1 MVNAR
6 FRPEGSGLTELRRRM
21 LAEDTALPVLSADSL
36 AVTGVVLLGGEE
48 YVRYGGLAIIGGVP
62 TLTGCS
68 RGYGG
73 GAAAREWLG
82 GTSVRQ
88 VAEISV
94 GVTGS
99 VQVATGDGTF
109 EGDVRL
115 LRDGDL
121 VLFTGSADGTTTE
134 YPYVQLSANSMAGIM
149 AKTPDASVAGTAGIF
164 AQDNGAFVAATNT
177 TAAGFS
183 SVTMQ
188 ATSTE
193 AFLELKLQGKVA
205 GRLQGPTAAF
215 GIGSTGGGLVTYQLP
230 STSGT
235 VALTSD
241 IALGGTG
248 PTGAAG
254 KQGSAGAQGAIGPQG
269 DTGPTGS
276 VGAQGVAGAQGFT
289 GANGAAGAQGATGPV
304 GAQGAAGA
312 QGFTGFTGPTGRT
325 GPQGFTGP
333 VGAQGSQGF
342 TGAIGPQGTQGF
354 TGPAGPQ
361 GFTGATGPTA
371 APGATTQVAYNN
383 AGALHADGRVTRT
396 AGATPATVTL
406 TVGATSSAS
415 SVGQV
420 ALQRRNAGNTTTY
433 TTTIEPAS
441 TTSANR
447 TITLPNSSSTLSVVG
462 HAHGVNVTQYQATPV
477 ATTGAF
483 TVTQNC
489 AANETVVGGGCESTT
504 GASIS
509 GGVIVKA
516 IVRNTPNSTGT
527 GWICGFA
534 NQTGASISAS
544 TYAICISDNTANS
557 QT

>member
-1 MVNAR
+1 
-6 FRPEGSGLTELRRRM
+6 M

-164 AQDNGAFVAATNT
+164 AQENGAFVAATNT

-312 QGFTGFTGPTGRT
+312 AGAQGFTGFTGPTGRT

-333 VGAQGSQGF
+333 VGA
-342 TGAIGPQGTQGF
+342 
-354 TGPAGPQ
+354 Q

-383 AGALHADGRVTRT
+383 AGALDADGRVTRT